1 MGRTSLTS
9 LFFSMITMTTQ
20 KSLFL
25 NLNQQDIRGVKLSD
39 YKEGFQD
46 GYKFAREELMEKLRE
61 IDIRDIDS
69 WLLNQLADMIE
80 GNDL

>member
-1 MGRTSLTS
+1 M
-9 LFFSMITMTTQ
+9 
-20 KSLFL
+20 FL
-25 NLNQQDIRGVKLSD
+25 NSNQQDTRGVKVSD

-61 IDIRDIDS
+61 IDINDIDS

>member
-1 MGRTSLTS
+1 M
-9 LFFSMITMTTQ
+9 
-20 KSLFL
+20 
-25 NLNQQDIRGVKLSD
+25 SD

>member
-1 MGRTSLTS
+1 M
-9 LFFSMITMTTQ
+9 FP
-20 KSLFL
+20 
-25 NLNQQDIRGVKLSD
+25 NLNQQDTRGVKLSD